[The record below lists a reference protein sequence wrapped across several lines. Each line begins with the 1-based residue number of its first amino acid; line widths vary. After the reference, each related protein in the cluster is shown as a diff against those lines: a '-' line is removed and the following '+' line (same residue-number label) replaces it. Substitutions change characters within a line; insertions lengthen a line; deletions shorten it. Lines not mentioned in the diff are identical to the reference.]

1 MYNPGVRFR
10 TSAGDRACREVGSKP
25 GVRVRS
31 LGQTYVTDYG
41 REEAAEARGAFG
53 SQRMAGEGQLRR
65 RKAVAGLHG
74 DTLHFTLD
82 FSQRNPKTFVVIEQ

>member
-1 MYNPGVRFR
+1 M
-10 TSAGDRACREVGSKP
+10 GSKP
-25 GVRVRS
+25 GVRVRW

-41 REEAAEARGAFG
+41 GEEAVEARGAFG
-53 SQRMAGEGQLRR
+53 SQRTAGEGQLRR

>member
-1 MYNPGVRFR
+1 MGL
-10 TSAGDRACREVGSKP
+10 KP

-41 REEAAEARGAFG
+41 REEAVEARGAFG